1 MDKPSHVRVGG
12 PLEPYRHGFTAE
24 LRRHGYSKFT
34 VVALLH
40 LMAHLSRWLEDQ
52 GLRPGDLTDD
62 CAERF
67 LAARRGSGQVRRL
80 SPRGLIPLLDYLRG
94 LKVAPEPLP
103 SVASTPLERLL
114 EEFTG
119 FLLDQRGLTP
129 GTVTNYQWMARAFLS
144 VRGQQALDL
153 DSLGAAD
160 VYAFLLTEAKQRSA
174 GSLNNF
180 VTALRALLGFLH
192 LRGYTAQS
200 LAEAVPRAA
209 NRWSGPPQPLLDA
222 ADVTRLLASC
232 DRRTNAGRRDYA
244 MLTVLARLGLR
255 AAEVAALSVDDV
267 HWRVGEI
274 VVCSKGGQRDRL
286 PLPDDVGQA
295 LAAYCR
301 RGRCRSEDRH
311 LFLQVRAPYRGLVPS
326 AVSGVVMRACQR
338 AGLPPVGAHR
348 LRHAAATA
356 LRRAGVPLAEINQ
369 LLRHR
374 YLVTTARYAHED
386 LDALAEVACP
396 WPGGAA

>member
-1 MDKPSHVRVGG
+1 MDNPSRVRMSG
-12 PLEPYRHGFTAE
+12 PLEPYRHGFTAD

-34 VVALLH
+34 VVALLY
-40 LMAHLSRWLEDQ
+40 LMTHLSRWLEGQ
-52 GLRPGDLTDD
+52 GLGAGDLTDD
-62 CAERF
+62 CVKRF
-67 LAARRGSGQVRRL
+67 LAARRASGQVRRL
-80 SPRGLIPLLDYLRG
+80 SPRGLTPLLNYLRG
-94 LKVAPEPLP
+94 FGIAPEPLP
-103 SVASTPLERLL
+103 PVASTPLERLL
-114 EEFTG
+114 EEYTG
-119 FLLDQRGLTP
+119 YLQKQRGLAAS
-129 GTVTNYQWMARAFLS
+129 TVTNYRWTARAFLS
-144 VRGQQALDL
+144 VRGSQALDL
-153 DSLGAAD
+153 EGLEAAE
-160 VYAFLLTEAKQRSA
+160 VYAFLLAEARQRSV
-174 GSLNNF
+174 GSVNNTA
-180 VTALRALLGFLH
+180 TALRALLGFLH
-192 LRGYTAQS
+192 LRGYTMRS

-209 NRWSGPPQPLLDA
+209 SHWGGPPQPLLDGD
-222 ADVTRLLASC
+222 DVARLLASC

-255 AAEVAALSVDDV
+255 SAEVAALSVDDV
-267 HWRVGEI
+267 HWRAGEI

-301 RGRCRSEDRH
+301 RGRRRGEDRH

-386 LDALAEVACP
+386 FDALAELACP

>member
-1 MDKPSHVRVGG
+1 MDNPSRVRMSG
-12 PLEPYRHGFTAE
+12 PLESYRHGFTTE
-24 LRRHGYSKFT
+24 LGRLGYSKFT

-40 LMAHLSRWLEDQ
+40 LMAHLSRWLEEQ
-52 GLRPGDLTDD
+52 GLGAGDLTD
-62 CAERF
+62 ARVERF
-67 LAARRGSGQVRRL
+67 LSARRASGQVCRL

-94 LKVAPEPLP
+94 LNVAPEPVP
-103 SVASTPLERLL
+103 PVASTPLERLL

-119 FLLDQRGLTP
+119 FLLDQRGLASC
-129 GTVTNYQWMARAFLS
+129 TVANYQWMARAFLS
-144 VRGQQALDL
+144 ARGHQALDL
-153 DSLGAAD
+153 DSLGATD
-160 VYAFLLTEAKQRSA
+160 VCAFLLTEAKQRSA
-174 GSLNNF
+174 GSLNNI

-192 LRGYTAQS
+192 LRGYTARS
-200 LAEAVPRAA
+200 LAGTVPRPAT
-209 NRWSGPPQPLLDA
+209 RWGGPPQPLLDGS
-222 ADVTRLLASC
+222 DVTRLLASC
-232 DRRTNAGRRDYA
+232 DRRTSAGRRDSA
-244 MLTVLARLGLR
+244 MLTLLARLGLR
-255 AAEVAALSVDDV
+255 AAEVAALSIDDV
-267 HWRVGEI
+267 RWRAGEI
-274 VVCSKGGQRDRL
+274 VVCGKGGQRDRL

-301 RGRCRSEDRH
+301 RGRHRGGDRH
-311 LFLQVRAPYRGLVPS
+311 LFLQVRAPYRGLAPS
-326 AVSGVVMRACQR
+326 AVSAVVMRACQR